1 MSVWN
6 EPLLQIA
13 VFVFFTLW
21 FAYSALMVAVVVKES
36 EVDTYA
42 ERFDVVSE
50 CLPFA
55 IFVAPVLLFWD
66 IKKVIQ
72 R

>member
-13 VFVFFTLW
+13 VFAFFTLW
-21 FAYSALMVAVVVKES
+21 FAYSALMVAFVVKES
-36 EVDTYA
+36 EADTTA

-50 CLPFA
+50 WLPFA
-55 IFVAPVLLFWD
+55 IFAAPVLLFWD